1 LEVVFYERKKSDC
14 HKWDKCS
21 KNIFIIFFSKENW
34 GMWMWKVYK
43 EEVKAMMRI
52 IEKDNPFFMENAYT
66 ITMTFA

>member
-1 LEVVFYERKKSDC
+1 LEVIFYEGKKSDC
-14 HKWDKCS
+14 YTWSQDSILFILGK
-21 KNIFIIFFSKENW
+21 KNR